1 MLPVPEDPGVRI
13 AFPRE
18 NGRCKERLPAFFRHF
33 PYSSKDMTTN
43 MAQKLIEDGSGSAKR
58 KTARKIL
65 AVGAVLM
72 LAGLLC
78 FFLKSISV
86 EYIDSQGIL
95 HENFFICR
103 SDSCFCLWALS
114 PRSAAQ
120 SGRFSPVPAAGREKR
135 QEEKFSES

>member
-1 MLPVPEDPGVRI
+1 
-13 AFPRE
+13 
-18 NGRCKERLPAFFRHF
+18 
-33 PYSSKDMTTN
+33 MTAN

-114 PRSAAQ
+114 PLSAAQ

>member
-1 MLPVPEDPGVRI
+1 
-13 AFPRE
+13 
-18 NGRCKERLPAFFRHF
+18 
-33 PYSSKDMTTN
+33 MTTN

-58 KTARKIL
+58 KTALKIL

-95 HENFFICR
+95 HENLFYLPIGFLFLSVGFVAALCGAVQAVLSGAR
-103 SDSCFCLWALS
+103 S
-114 PRSAAQ
+114 RK
-120 SGRFSPVPAAGREKR
+120 GKR